1 MTQNT
6 LGTALVTGASSGIG
20 AIYADRLASRGYDL
34 ILVARNKEKLQHLA
48 AHITDRTGRAVEVVD
63 ADLGRSADVKRV
75 EDVLR
80 RDASVTLL
88 VNNAGIGT
96 HTTLLDSD
104 ADRMEAMIQLNVT
117 ALMRLTYAVV
127 PGFVVR
133 GKGAIINIASIVAVA
148 PEALNGVYGGT
159 KAFVQAFSTSLNHE
173 LADKGIRVQAVLPG
187 ATATEFWNVGGLG
200 IDNLPTEI
208 VMRAEDMVDAALVGF
223 DRGEKTTIPALDDA
237 GLWNAYESARHAL
250 RPHLSSRAP
259 ATRFGIVSTH

>member
-148 PEALNGVYGGT
+148 PEAPNGGYGGKKT
-159 KAFVQAFSTSLNHE
+159 
-173 LADKGIRVQAVLPG
+173 
-187 ATATEFWNVGGLG
+187 
-200 IDNLPTEI
+200 
-208 VMRAEDMVDAALVGF
+208 LV
-223 DRGEKTTIPALDDA
+223 
-237 GLWNAYESARHAL
+237 
-250 RPHLSSRAP
+250 
-259 ATRFGIVSTH
+259 